1 MSARTLSGLRARLHV
16 PGSLFFAQTM
26 FPDPGVSAILGGCG
40 FDFVMLDAEHGPF
53 TLTTLRPCIEAL
65 KATMTAV
72 VVRTASQSEVEIK
85 QTLDLGADGVI
96 VPRIESAD
104 QIISVIRAARYG
116 PEGVRGVS
124 RAVRASRFGLDE
136 DYVQSANA
144 RVVVA
149 TEGARLA
156 EEALT
161 VARDRRTAGFGS
173 SVEVDR
179 AQDIYRQ
186 AREDLIAA
194 QADAAAAHFDL
205 QRATGDIRRL
215 VETAR

>member
-1 MSARTLSGLRARLHV
+1 
-16 PGSLFFAQTM
+16 
-26 FPDPGVSAILGGCG
+26 
-40 FDFVMLDAEHGPF
+40 
-53 TLTTLRPCIEAL
+53 
-65 KATMTAV
+65 
-72 VVRTASQSEVEIK
+72 VEI
-85 QTLDLGADGVI
+85 
-96 VPRIESAD
+96 E
-104 QIISVIRAARYG
+104 RAQRQRDV
-116 PEGVRGVS
+116 EQDVR
-124 RAVRASRFGLDE
+124 RALMNLE
-136 DYVQSANA
+136 SANA

-205 QRATGDIRRL
+205 QHATGDIRRL